1 MEILSELFGVAG
13 KRVLITGGGRGIG
26 FAIAEGFVRAGA
38 RVYICS
44 RDLETCTSAATEL
57 TKLGSCTA
65 LKCDIAD
72 VGDRH
77 RLVEELKKRET
88 SLDVLVNNAGAI
100 WAAPFED
107 YPEAGWDK
115 VYSINVKGCFFL
127 IQALLP
133 LLQAAASPEDPA
145 RIINIGSVNVLR
157 IPTHETYAYV
167 GSKAALHFISRQ
179 LAGQFGER
187 SITVNV
193 IAPGRYPS
201 KMLTADIERR
211 GLDEVVAPI
220 PLKRLTSDSDMAGAA
235 LYLASKAGAYLTGA
249 VIPVDGGMGTTV

>member
-1 MEILSELFGVAG
+1 MRPDHGRRERHWIRHCGRFRQGRGPRLYLFARSRDVH
-13 KRVLITGGGRGIG
+13 VCGRGI
-26 FAIAEGFVRAGA
+26 AEA
-38 RVYICS
+38 RFLYAN
-44 RDLETCTSAATEL
+44 D
-57 TKLGSCTA
+57 
-65 LKCDIAD
+65 D
-72 VGDRH
+72 DRH

-100 WAAPFED
+100 WAAPFEE
-107 YPEAGWDK
+107 YPTAGWDK
-115 VYSINVKGCFFL
+115 VYDINVKGCFFL
-127 IQALLP
+127 IQELLP

-167 GSKAALHFISRQ
+167 GSKAALHHISRH
-179 LAGQFGER
+179 LAGRLGER
-187 SITVNV
+187 FITVNV

-220 PLKRLTSDSDMAGAA
+220 PLKRLTGDSDMAGAA

>member
-1 MEILSELFGVAG
+1 MEILSELFSVAG
-13 KRVLITGGGRGIG
+13 KCVLVTGGGRGIG
-26 FAIAEGFVRAGA
+26 FAIAEGFVKAGA

-44 RDLETCTSAATEL
+44 RDLEVCTAAATEL
-57 TKLGSCTA
+57 RKLGSCTA

-72 VGDRH
+72 SDDRH
-77 RLVEELKKRET
+77 RLVEELKDRET

-107 YPEAGWDK
+107 YPVSGWDK
-115 VYSINVKGCFFL
+115 VYDINVKGLFFL
-127 IQALLP
+127 IQELLP
-133 LLQAAASPEDPA
+133 MLQAAASPEDPA

-167 GSKAALHFISRQ
+167 GSKAALHHISRH
-179 LAGQFGER
+179 LAGQLGER
-187 SITVNV
+187 FITVNV
-193 IAPGRYPS
+193 IAPGLYPS

-211 GLDEVVAPI
+211 GLDKVVAPI
-220 PLKRLTSDSDMAGAA
+220 PLKRLAGNSDMAGAA